1 MSACVNIKVVWNINE
16 TVPLLTF
23 VLLNLKLALV
33 IVPHVRLKQRCVGL
47 WTRWLGKT
55 LPHLWQ
61 ASSKL
66 NSKSTLWSSAMDSTP
81 RSSDAEQQSAPNTK
95 NILWKIK
102 KNIWYTKNICCEAK
116 IFTSTD
122 RLSCSSLG
130 RWCCRSLCRLSRWR
144 RSRTWSCLAWR
155 PGTARPGSTPAGPP
169 WTAPLPCPRLLKYK
183 YK

>member
-1 MSACVNIKVVWNINE
+1 M
-16 TVPLLTF
+16 PLLTF

-95 NILWKIK
+95 KIYYEK
-102 KNIWYTKNICCEAK
+102 KRYLMHKKYLLRSKNIHKYWPTELQQSGKMMLSVSVSSVSVAAVSNLILSGMAARNCSARV
-116 IFTSTD
+116 STRWSSLD
-122 RLSCSSLG
+122 CSS
-130 RWCCRSLCRLSRWR
+130 
-144 RSRTWSCLAWR
+144 
-155 PGTARPGSTPAGPP
+155 PVPP
-169 WTAPLPCPRLLKYK
+169 PVQIQMMICWLQL
-183 YK
+183 